1 MTTIKNPF
9 FMTALMFFILGIIG
23 IALNLMTGLIILT
36 VGLFT
41 AVAGVFAQR
50 RGRRGETGPAAGSIR
65 LNSR

>member
-23 IALNLMTGLIILT
+23 IAFNLMTGLIILV

-41 AVAGVFAQR
+41 AVAGVLARR
-50 RGRRGETGPAAGSIR
+50 RGRRTETVPQTGGIR
-65 LNSR
+65 LNS